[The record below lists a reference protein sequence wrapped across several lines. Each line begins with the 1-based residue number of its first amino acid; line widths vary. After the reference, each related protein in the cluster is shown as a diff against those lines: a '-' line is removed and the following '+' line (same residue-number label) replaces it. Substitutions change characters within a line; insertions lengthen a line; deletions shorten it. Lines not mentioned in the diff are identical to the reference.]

1 MSDREGRRGRILVVE
16 DEGYVRDSLAEIL
29 RARGYEVET
38 ASAPPA
44 AVAALERAPVDVVLS
59 DLKMPAG
66 GGLELLKRIRM
77 TWPELPVVILTGFG
91 TVGSAVEC
99 LRAGASDYVLKPT
112 DPDAL
117 EVALERAMESRAL
130 KREVAYLRR
139 AEGADDER
147 EPIGESPAWQATLQK
162 VRAAAATDATVLLTG
177 ESGTGKDVLA
187 RLVHRASRRARAPY
201 VRVNCAAVPLEIWE
215 SEFFGHRKG
224 SYTGA
229 TADRDGR
236 FVLAH
241 RGTLFMDEVG
251 AMPLAAQA
259 KMLRV
264 LQDGEFDRVGDERP
278 TRVDVRL
285 IAATNSDLEA
295 EVKAGRFRQD
305 LFYRLNV
312 VRVEVP
318 PLRRRREDVPLL
330 VARFVEELAARHGR
344 PAPALDAATLSALA
358 AYPWPGNVRELRN
371 VIERALILSPADR
384 LDVDLSPT
392 GGAPDAGLGA
402 APAEEEALNLR
413 VALGRR
419 EREVLVEALR
429 RSGGVRKEAARLL
442 GIDQRNLGYYLNK
455 HAIDPDAVD
464 AEAP

>member
-1 MSDREGRRGRILVVE
+1 MTEPEGRKGRILVVE
-16 DEGYVRDSLAEIL
+16 DESYVRDSLAEIL
-29 RARGYEVET
+29 RARGYDVET
-38 ASAPPA
+38 AAAPPA

-66 GGLELLKRIRM
+66 GGLELLKRIRA

-112 DPDAL
+112 DPEAL

-139 AEGADDER
+139 ADGGDDER
-147 EPIGESPAWQATLQK
+147 DPVGASPAWMAVMQK

-177 ESGTGKDVLA
+177 ESGTGKEVLA
-187 RLVHRASRRARAPY
+187 RLLHRWSRRARMAY

-229 TADRDGR
+229 SADRDGR

-251 AMPLAAQA
+251 AMPLPAQA

-285 IAATNSDLEA
+285 IAATNSELEA
-295 EVKAGRFRQD
+295 EVKAGRFRHD

-312 VRVEVP
+312 VRIEVP
-318 PLRRRREDVPLL
+318 ALRQRREDIPLL
-330 VARFVEELAARHGR
+330 AARFVEELAARHGR
-344 PAPALDAATLSALA
+344 PVPALEAATLAELA
-358 AYPWPGNVRELRN
+358 SYPWPGNVRELRN
-371 VIERALILSPADR
+371 VLERALILSPGDR
-384 LDVDLSPT
+384 LDVDLTPA
-392 GGAPDAGLGA
+392 GGAPTTDEAAAGAGD
-402 APAEEEALNLR
+402 EEALNLR

-419 EREVLVEALR
+419 ERDVLLEALR

-455 HAIDPDAVD
+455 HAIDPDAVGGD
-464 AEAP
+464 